1 MTTDEIRQ
9 AHFDSLHL
17 KWANE
22 DMIKYGS
29 PSNARMT
36 LKHHPEHL
44 TGKFHDTF
52 EYRGGVTVLRARP

>member
-1 MTTDEIRQ
+1 MSDHESRQ

-17 KWANE
+17 KWENE

-29 PSNARMT
+29 PGNTRMT

-44 TGKFHDTF
+44 TGKYHDTF